1 MAKKEEK
8 FDVDKEIERLS
19 KNTRANIIKS
29 EMRVESQLDKL
40 EFDIDK
46 AIKSKENLFDE
57 NNFLKEK
64 HILTDYTD
72 SSIEKYR
79 RKLNKI

>member
-1 MAKKEEK
+1 MRQKRIKLTDIAKKVIDETDISK
-8 FDVDKEIERLS
+8 FFLG
-19 KNTRANIIKS
+19 
-29 EMRVESQLDKL
+29 
-40 EFDIDK
+40 
-46 AIKSKENLFDE
+46 SKENLFDE